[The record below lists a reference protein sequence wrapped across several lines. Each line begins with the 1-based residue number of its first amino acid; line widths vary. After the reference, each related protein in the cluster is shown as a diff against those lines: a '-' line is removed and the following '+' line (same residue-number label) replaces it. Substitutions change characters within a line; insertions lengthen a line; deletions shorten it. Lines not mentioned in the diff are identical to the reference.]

1 MKAGSRKPVPL
12 QRVMILEVS
21 QYLENYLW
29 PNFDPETAS
38 FEHVMSMIIMINE
51 KFRENIAAWVCF
63 HDQKVNFKA
72 FLERVLRLKEE
83 ERDLSVAEKTSYLVF
98 MINAFQSL
106 EDEVVSETVLRLT
119 SLQSWHCLS
128 RGRFQMELCL
138 NPDLIKKWKRMIK
151 REAKEAKKRGQT
163 NFDPS
168 NLVEVKFLR
177 NLILEFLEILDTQ
190 VFPQEDHDKSDEV
203 VNEADACILYC
214 ERFMEFL
221 IDLLSQLPTRRYLK
235 PLVAD
240 VAVVA
245 KCHLSELY
253 NHEKGKLFSQ
263 LVDLLQFY
271 ETFEIDD
278 HEGTQ
283 LNDDEVLQA
292 HYDRFQS
299 FQLLAF
305 KKIPKLRELAL
316 SNIGSINKRVDLSK
330 KLSVLSPEELKE
342 LVCCKLKLISKDDP
356 WSERVDFLIEV
367 MISFFEK
374 QKSQKEAIN
383 SLPLYPNE
391 QIMWDE
397 SVVPSI
403 NYSGE
408 GCLALP
414 KLNLQFLTL
423 HDYLLRNFNLFRLE
437 STYEIREDI
446 QEAVPHLLAYIN
458 SEGDTAFRGWSRMAV
473 PFREFRITEVKQP
486 NIGEVKPAAVTAD
499 ITFSISSYRS
509 QIRSEWN
516 ALKEHDVLFLLS
528 IRPSFE
534 PLSEEE
540 AANATVPQ
548 RLGLQYVRGC
558 EVIEI
563 RDEERTLMN
572 DFTGR
577 IKRDEW
583 KPPKGELRTVT
594 VALDTAQYHM
604 DVTNIA
610 EKGSE
615 DVYGTF
621 NVLMR
626 RKPKENNFKA
636 ILESIRDLMNET
648 CIVPEWLHNIFL
660 GYGNPS
666 AAQWTNMPDLLET
679 VDFKDTFI
687 DVDHLKDSF
696 QDYQVSLISP
706 DGTENP
712 NPVPPFR
719 IKFPRR
725 LKNKTILNGESP
737 LALKDDA
744 GGKEKVVVEAYV
756 PPDPGPYPQD
766 KPKQNSVRFTPTQ
779 VEAIISG
786 IQPGLTM
793 VVGPPGTGKTDTAVQ
808 ILNVLYHNC
817 PSQRTLIIT
826 HSNQALNDLFEKI
839 MQRDVPARYLLRL
852 GQGEQELAT
861 DLDFSRQGR
870 VNAMLVRRLELL
882 SEVEKLAKSLQLPE
896 DVGYTCETA
905 GYFWLLH
912 VYSRWEQFLAD
923 CADNKGKPT
932 YVQNRFP
939 FKEFFSDAPQP
950 IFTGESY
957 EKDMRAAKGCF
968 RHLKTVFQELEEC
981 RAFELLKST
990 VDRSNYLM
998 TKQAKIVAM
1007 TCTHAALKRKD
1018 FLQVGFKYDNLLME
1032 ESAQILEIETF
1043 IPMLLQRQED
1053 GHARL
1058 KRCILIGDHHQL
1070 PPVVKNMAFQ
1080 KYSHMDQSLFT
1091 RFVRL
1096 GIPYIELNAQGRAR
1110 PSIAKLYNWR
1120 YRELGDLPYVKQ
1132 EPIFHKANAGFSFDF
1147 QLVDVP
1153 EYRGKGETAPS
1164 PWFYQNEGE
1173 AEYIVSVYIY
1183 MRLLGYPANKIS
1195 ILTTYNGQKLLI
1207 RDVINRRCVPYDF
1220 IGPPSKV
1227 ATVDKF
1233 QGQQNDF
1240 ILLSLVRTR
1249 FVGHLRDVRRLV
1261 VAMSR
1266 ARLGVY
1272 VFCRRSLFEQCY
1284 ELQPTFQQLLKRP
1297 DHLALNLSE
1306 NMPFTDRDVN
1316 VTEPSYLVSGV
1327 DEMSDI
1333 VNARMHLI
1341 YQARMSN
1348 YQYNQFNPGQ
1358 VDAAMTMN
1366 NTSENGHKQDS
1377 TSESNQMDSE
1387 GLNTQNGE
1395 LQSTTA
1401 MEELEDG
1408 QSEKISH
1415 TETKS
1420 DGTAQVVADGEAA
1433 DNAQMEE

>member
-1 MKAGSRKPVPL
+1 MIAADNWSKTLVKEIYRTGLSVGEGQRRAVPS

-29 PNFDPETAS
+29 PNFDPETAT
-38 FEHVMSMIIMINE
+38 FEHVMSMILIVNE
-51 KFRENIAAWVCF
+51 KFRENVAAWTCF
-63 HDQKVNFKA
+63 YDRKDVFKG
-72 FLERVLRLKEE
+72 FLERVLRLKSGRE
-83 ERDLSVAEKTSYLVF
+83 LSIAEKTNYLVF

-106 EDEVVSETVLRLT
+106 EDEIVSDTVLSLA
-119 SLQSWHCLS
+119 SLQSWHSLS
-128 RGRFQMELCL
+128 YGRFQVTHMV
-138 NPDLIKKWKRMIK
+138 KWKRMIK
-151 REAKEAKKRGQT
+151 REAKEAAKRGEPF
-163 NFDPS
+163 NPS
-168 NLVEVKFLR
+168 TTLEVQFLR
-177 NLILEFLEILDTQ
+177 NLIEEFLVILDSQ
-190 VFPQEDHDKSDEV
+190 VLPPDPSMNEDDQLAGAMRVD
-203 VNEADACILYC
+203 DACILYC

-221 IDLLSQLPTRRYLK
+221 IDLLSQLPTRRYLR

-245 KCHLSELY
+245 KCHLSALY
-253 NHEKGKLFSQ
+253 RHEKGKLFAQ

-271 ETFEIDD
+271 EGFEIND
-278 HEGTQ
+278 HVGTQ
-283 LNDDEVLQA
+283 LTDDEVLQS
-292 HYDRFQS
+292 HYERVQS

-305 KKIPKLRELAL
+305 KKVPKLQELAL
-316 SNIGSINKRVDLSK
+316 ANIGSIDKRNDLSK
-330 KLSVLSPEELKE
+330 KLSVLSPGELKN
-342 LVCCKLKLISKDDP
+342 LVCSKLKLVSRDDP
-356 WSERVDFLIEV
+356 WSNRVDFLIEV
-367 MISFFEK
+367 MVSFFEK
-374 QKSQKEAIN
+374 QQSQKEKIN
-383 SLPLYPNE
+383 ALPLYPNE
-391 QIMWDE
+391 LIMWDE
-397 SVVPSI
+397 SLVPSI

-446 QEAVPHLLAYIN
+446 QEVVPHLHAYIN
-458 SEGDTAFRGWSRMAV
+458 NEGETAFRGWSRMAV
-473 PFREFRITEVKQP
+473 PIKDFKISEVKQP
-486 NIGEVKPAAVTAD
+486 NIGEVKPAAVTAE
-499 ITFSISSYRS
+499 ITFSISSYRG
-509 QIRSEWN
+509 QMRSEWN

-534 PLSEEE
+534 PLSAEEDGK
-540 AANATVPQ
+540 ASVPQ

-563 RDEERTLMN
+563 RDEEGILMN

-604 DVTNIA
+604 DVSNIA
-610 EKGSE
+610 AKGAE

-621 NVLMR
+621 NILMR

-636 ILESIRDLMNET
+636 ILESIRDLMNEY
-648 CIVPEWLHNIFL
+648 CIVPDWLHNIFL

-679 VDFKDTFI
+679 VDFKDTFL
-687 DVDHLKDSF
+687 DADHLKECFPD
-696 QDYQVSLISP
+696 DQVCFISP
-706 DGTENP
+706 DGTENS
-712 NPVPPFR
+712 NPRPPFR
-719 IKFPRR
+719 ITLPKTMRSNTNALPG
-725 LKNKTILNGESP
+725 NKKSTNDVPMDNSDSE
-737 LALKDDA
+737 
-744 GGKEKVVVEAYV
+744 KEKIVVEAYT

-766 KPKQNSVRFTPTQ
+766 QPRKNSVKFTPTQ
-779 VEAIISG
+779 VGAIISG

-882 SEVEKLAKSLQLPE
+882 SEVERLARSLQLPE

-912 VYSRWEQFLAD
+912 VYSHWEQFLAA
-923 CADNKGKPT
+923 CKENKDKT
-932 YVQNRFP
+932 SFVKDRFP
-939 FKEFFSDAPQP
+939 FKDFFSNTLKPV
-950 IFTGESY
+950 FTGESF

-968 RHLKTVFQELEEC
+968 RHLKTMFQELEEC

-990 VDRSNYLM
+990 ADRANYLM

-1018 FLQVGFKYDNLLME
+1018 FLELGFKYDNLLME

-1053 GHARL
+1053 GYARL
-1058 KRCILIGDHHQL
+1058 KCCILIGDHHQL
-1070 PPVVKNMAFQ
+1070 PPVVKNIAFQ

-1120 YRELGDLPYVKQ
+1120 YRDLGDLLYVK
-1132 EPIFHKANAGFSFDF
+1132 EGAIFHRANSGFSYEY

-1153 EYRGKGETAPS
+1153 DYHGRGESTRS
-1164 PWFYQNEGE
+1164 PYFFQNVGE
-1173 AEYIVSVYIY
+1173 AEYVSVS
-1183 MRLLGYPANKIS
+1183 IS
-1195 ILTTYNGQKLLI
+1195 I
-1207 RDVINRRCVPYDF
+1207 CVYLGTLQAKSPY
-1220 IGPPSKV
+1220 
-1227 ATVDKF
+1227 
-1233 QGQQNDF
+1233 
-1240 ILLSLVRTR
+1240 
-1249 FVGHLRDVRRLV
+1249 
-1261 VAMSR
+1261 
-1266 ARLGVY
+1266 
-1272 VFCRRSLFEQCY
+1272 
-1284 ELQPTFQQLLKRP
+1284 
-1297 DHLALNLSE
+1297 
-1306 NMPFTDRDVN
+1306 
-1316 VTEPSYLVSGV
+1316 
-1327 DEMSDI
+1327 
-1333 VNARMHLI
+1333 
-1341 YQARMSN
+1341 
-1348 YQYNQFNPGQ
+1348 
-1358 VDAAMTMN
+1358 
-1366 NTSENGHKQDS
+1366 
-1377 TSESNQMDSE
+1377 
-1387 GLNTQNGE
+1387 
-1395 LQSTTA
+1395 
-1401 MEELEDG
+1401 
-1408 QSEKISH
+1408 
-1415 TETKS
+1415 
-1420 DGTAQVVADGEAA
+1420 
-1433 DNAQMEE
+1433 